1 MWHGKMNV
9 LMLGYGDVGKTISKI
24 LISRGI
30 KPVVVDVKEEIEY
43 ELEYIRA
50 NVLKESFWTF
60 IDLKNYD
67 ALVVVLPKDLDAIF
81 CILMAKKLNPDIMVF
96 ARCNDSSYVEKM
108 YKAGADYV
116 ANLPLISS
124 EIVITSIF
132 REAIAKRMI
141 YENLQIVVYE
151 VKENSPVIGK
161 KLKDISIPNCK
172 VLGVEK
178 DGVTYRNEDFVVT
191 ADCKIA
197 VVGKKE
203 DLMNF
208 EKSI

>member
-1 MWHGKMNV
+1 MNV

-24 LISRGI
+24 LVSRGV
-30 KPVVVDVKEEIEY
+30 KPVVVDVKEEVEY

-50 NVLKESFWTF
+50 DVLKESFWTF
-60 IDLKNYD
+60 IDLKSYD
-67 ALVVVLPKDLDAIF
+67 ALVVALPKDIDTIF

-132 REAIAKRMI
+132 REAMAKRMI

-151 VKENSPVIGK
+151 IKENSPMFGK
-161 KLKDISIPNCK
+161 KLGEITIPNCK

-178 DGVTYRNEDFVVT
+178 DGVVYKNKDFVIT
-191 ADCKIA
+191 ANCKIA
-197 VVGKKE
+197 IVGKKE
-203 DLMNF
+203 DLMKF
-208 EKSI
+208 EKEFIV

>member
-67 ALVVVLPKDLDAIF
+67 ALVVVLPKDIDAIF

-132 REAIAKRMI
+132 REVIAKRMI

-151 VKENSPVIGK
+151 VKENSPIIGK

-172 VLGVEK
+172 VLGAEK
-178 DGVTYRNEDFVVT
+178 DGMTYRDQDFVVT
-191 ADCKIA
+191 ANCKIA

-203 DLMNF
+203 DLINF
-208 EKSI
+208 EKFI